1 MKTLR
6 VITLLIFSTFFAGG
20 AFAQSSGIPGSVISA
35 LNSGDA
41 SKLAADLNNNVE
53 LVISGKNNVYS
64 KQQAVGIIADF
75 FKKNTVTGFNVTHKS
90 DKGASSFLIGTLN
103 TKNGDHRVY
112 VLTRSSDG
120 KSLIQ
125 QIRIEKE

>member
-6 VITLLIFSTFFAGG
+6 VITLLVLAVFFTGTVQ
-20 AFAQSSGIPGSVISA
+20 AQSSGIPNSVISA

-75 FKKNTVTGFNVTHKS
+75 FKKNPVSGFNVTHKS
-90 DKGASSFLIGTLN
+90 EKGAASFLIGSLT
-103 TKNGDHRVY
+103 TKNGNHRVY
-112 VLTRSSDG
+112 VLTRSSGG